1 MALAYTLGRATAGLF
16 RALSGKPKARVSAAS
31 PARAPRMAW
40 RDARTESLTLRHA
53 VETMNGHT
61 DLLAQIADG
70 WLLSANLKQ
79 FDLPQ
84 FRANVARSRE
94 IATSLDDECAAVV
107 AELRQLEHLRDH
119 ALQFDAQAQR
129 AHRFAERVAQ
139 ANAALRERL
148 DEVAQA
154 HGLDAATLRTEA
166 AKRCGQTE
174 RAEVDALVEA
184 SNDEQRSPLKEW
196 VR

>member
-1 MALAYTLGRATAGLF
+1 MAYTLGRATAGLL
-16 RALSGKPKARVSAAS
+16 RALSGRPKARVAPAA
-31 PARAPRMAW
+31 PAPLPRSAW
-40 RDARTESLTLRHA
+40 REARTESLTLRQA

-61 DLLAQIADG
+61 DLLVQIADG

-94 IATSLDDECAAVV
+94 IATSLEDECAAVV
-107 AELRQLEHLRDH
+107 AELRHLEHLRDQ
-119 ALQFDAQAQR
+119 AAQFDAQAQR
-129 AHRFAERVAQ
+129 AHRFADRVAQ

-148 DEVAQA
+148 NEVAQA
-154 HGLDAATLRTEA
+154 RGLDAAALRTEA

-174 RAEVDALVEA
+174 QAEADAFVDG
-184 SNDEQRSPLKEW
+184 SNDDQRTPLKEW
-196 VR
+196 LR